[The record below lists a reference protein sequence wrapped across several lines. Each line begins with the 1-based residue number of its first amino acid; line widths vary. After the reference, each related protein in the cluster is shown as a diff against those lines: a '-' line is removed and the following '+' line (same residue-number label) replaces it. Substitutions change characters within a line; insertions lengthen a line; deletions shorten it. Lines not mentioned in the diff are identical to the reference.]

1 MFAFD
6 RASGP
11 GCAMQSRARLG
22 LSLLPLL
29 AALLAPA
36 CKTVDKDENLID
48 ASLLPPAATIASA
61 APTTTAT
68 TPAPITPTPAATTP
82 PTTTTKLDAGA
93 PTDAGAATIDA
104 GQVVDA
110 GTATNAKVKA
120 CADKCQGVLQG
131 CALPQIPTD
140 GGLPTLKDPA
150 ACQAAAVACFAA
162 CKP

>member
-1 MFAFD
+1 
-6 RASGP
+6 
-11 GCAMQSRARLG
+11 MQSRARLG

-36 CKTVDKDENLID
+36 CKTAEKEEDIAD
-48 ASLLPPAATIASA
+48 ASLIPPAAVASA

-93 PTDAGAATIDA
+93 PTDAGAAPVDA
-104 GQVVDA
+104 GQVADA
-110 GTATNAKVKA
+110 GTSTSAKMKA
-120 CADKCQGVLQG
+120 CSDKCQGVLQG

>member
-1 MFAFD
+1 
-6 RASGP
+6 
-11 GCAMQSRARLG
+11 MQSRARLG
-22 LSLLPLL
+22 LLLLPLL

-36 CKTVDKDENLID
+36 CKTAEKEEDAAD
-48 ASLLPPAATIASA
+48 ASLLPPAATVASA
-61 APTTTAT
+61 APPATAT
-68 TPAPITPTPAATTP
+68 TPAPVTPTPAATTP

-93 PTDAGAATIDA
+93 PTDAGAATVDA
-104 GQVVDA
+104 GQVADA
-110 GTATNAKVKA
+110 GSATSAKMKA